1 MKFIMW
7 VHNTLCRL
15 AGWYTNSKEVP
26 TNVVTKTLSSKED
39 TKKEEP

>member
-15 AGWYTNSKEVP
+15 AGWYTDSKEVP
-26 TNVVTKTLSSKED
+26 TLVVTKTLISKDIKE
-39 TKKEEP
+39 KEEP